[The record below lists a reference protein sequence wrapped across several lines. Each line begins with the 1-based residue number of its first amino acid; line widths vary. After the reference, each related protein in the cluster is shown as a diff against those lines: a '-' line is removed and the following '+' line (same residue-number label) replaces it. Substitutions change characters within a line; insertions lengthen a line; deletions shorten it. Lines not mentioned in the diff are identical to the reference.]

1 MILFLSKKQIQNI
14 SDCFAALE
22 TAKDTLKKA
31 LDLLENQRE
40 QIKALEADK
49 ANLIK
54 QNKYLKSLINN
65 SYGKNLFYISDFS
78 DDIDFP
84 NSTKGG
90 T

>member
-49 ANLIK
+49 AALIER
-54 QNKYLKSLINN
+54 NEHLKYILQRSTNN
-65 SYGKNLFYISDFS
+65 PFYISDFS

-90 T
+90 